1 MKSQTKNIAAF
12 SRKGTNVYVCHKRI
26 NINAL
31 KGFEVEFNCESHW
44 KDFYRLLTVWYQ
56 VISIVL
62 CKNSR
67 RPCVQ
72 HLAFMLP
79 SLPNVLGFQLTQR
92 NATPV
97 KLIESLL
104 VLQKRFY
111 QLETSP

>member
-1 MKSQTKNIAAF
+1 
-12 SRKGTNVYVCHKRI
+12 
-26 NINAL
+26 
-31 KGFEVEFNCESHW
+31 
-44 KDFYRLLTVWYQ
+44 
-56 VISIVL
+56 
-62 CKNSR
+62 
-67 RPCVQ
+67 
-72 HLAFMLP
+72 MLP